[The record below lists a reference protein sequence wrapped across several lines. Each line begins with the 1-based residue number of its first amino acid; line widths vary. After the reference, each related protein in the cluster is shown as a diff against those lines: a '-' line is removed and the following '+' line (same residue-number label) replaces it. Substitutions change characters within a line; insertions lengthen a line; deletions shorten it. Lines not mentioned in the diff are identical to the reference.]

1 VTFSFVLAILG
12 GSFRL
17 LARVGLPVA
26 LVFILSACGG
36 STTAEPAAA
45 KTVAGSGFR
54 FDVPAGWKVGRPDD
68 AVEAVNGSALV
79 SVTTYKLLKPY
90 DAAMF
95 DEVAAELD
103 GSVAKLA
110 KQAKGT
116 VVERKTSDVDGRK
129 IREYR
134 YVAKGFATRIGF
146 VFEGKREWQLLCRA
160 RAEDDDPD
168 SACKLLFSSFS
179 VV

>member
-1 VTFSFVLAILG
+1 
-12 GSFRL
+12 L
-17 LARVGLPVA
+17 LARACLPLA

-36 STTAEPAAA
+36 STAAEPPATKAV
-45 KTVAGSGFR
+45 TGPGFR
-54 FDVPAGWKVGRPDD
+54 FDGPVGWKVSRPGD

-90 DAAMF
+90 EPAMF
-95 DEVAAELD
+95 DRVATELD

-116 VVERKTSDVDGRK
+116 VVERKTSEVDGRK

-146 VFEGKREWQLLCRA
+146 VFEGRREWQLLCRA

-168 SACKLLFSSFS
+168 GACKLLFASFS

>member
-1 VTFSFVLAILG
+1 LSFVLAILG

-17 LARVGLPVA
+17 LARVCLPLA

-36 STTAEPAAA
+36 STATETAATKAVTGP
-45 KTVAGSGFR
+45 GFR
-54 FDVPAGWKVGRPDD
+54 FDAPPGWKVGRPDD

-95 DEVAAELD
+95 DRVTAELD

-116 VVERKTSDVDGRK
+116 VVERKTSEVDGRK

-168 SACKLLFSSFS
+168 GACKLLFSSFS
-179 VV
+179 VA